1 LFYSALGINVLA
13 HSLTMLTCT
22 KLYGVAGLLVEV
34 KAKRKEESRVVE
46 AKEAFN
52 DLDANDDNV

>member
-1 LFYSALGINVLA
+1 
-13 HSLTMLTCT
+13 MLTCT